1 MRKHG
6 WGLAAI
12 VIVLSLALLL
22 FYSTAVQSTVS
33 ITSTELRVYRDGLVH
48 IEQTLTIDEFS
59 PQAAVTLLSSKVENL
74 VVLDEDELAVDYALN
89 DKTLDIYSLGATHVD
104 VEYDVNT
111 LTSKENEVWTLLLD
125 NPYSVD
131 VSFPINSSI
140 IFLNGTPTSIDTT
153 SGQLSLTLGSGQ
165 WEISYILQLAA
176 GYEDL
181 YNTDQSQNA
190 AIPTEYLVAAVVA
203 VVAIVLVVGVLL
215 LKRKSKPNVKKTLNA
230 NPNLMK
236 EDRAVLEFLA
246 EKDGK
251 AFEAEIRE
259 RFPEMP
265 RTSLWRL
272 IKRLEKLEIVEV
284 KKIGLE
290 NQVSLKK

>member
-22 FYSTAVQSTVS
+22 FYLASVQSTVS

-48 IEQTLTIDEFS
+48 IEQALTIDEFL
-59 PQAAVTLLSSKVENL
+59 PQASVTLLSSKVENL
-74 VVLDEDELAVDYALN
+74 VVLDGDELAVDYELK
-89 DKTLDIYSLGATHVD
+89 DKTLEIYSLGATHVN

-125 NPYSVD
+125 SPYSVG

-140 IFLNGTPTSIDTT
+140 IYLNGTPTSIDTT

-190 AIPTEYLVAAVVA
+190 AIPTEYLVAAVIA
-203 VVAIVLVVGVLL
+203 VVAVVLVVGVFL

-230 NPNLMK
+230 NPTLMK
-236 EDRAVLEFLA
+236 EDRAVIEFLA